1 MFGLLNLAWPAGV
14 GDVMS
19 LEEERQQRIEFMRRL
34 KDEIDGSSAWSVD
47 PRIIGHRMGLHGW
60 DTSAIVNQ
68 LVEAA
73 LVEEVYGE
81 EVRLTDAGRREVEQS
96 QSVSTDSQM
105 APKISMHFSGNAYGV
120 QAGTVGS
127 NQYVAVNL
135 VSERATIQAFLTA
148 LRQELDELPISAEE
162 RDIVTSDID
171 TVEAQLRSPK
181 PRNAVLREAVS
192 SLREV
197 VLGAAGSG
205 AFAGLVE
212 LAQHIHV

>member
-1 MFGLLNLAWPAGV
+1 
-14 GDVMS
+14 MS
-19 LEEERQQRIEFMRRL
+19 LEEEGQQRMEFMRRL
-34 KDEIDGSSAWSVD
+34 KDEIDGSLAWSVAS
-47 PRIIGHRMGLHGW
+47 RIIGNRMGLNSW
-60 DTSAIVNQ
+60 DIRAIVNQ

-73 LVEEVYGE
+73 FVEEMYDE

-96 QSVSTDSQM
+96 ASVSTDSQM
-105 APKISMHFSGNAYGV
+105 TPNISMYFGGDAYGV

-127 NQYVAVNL
+127 NQYVAVDFA
-135 VSERATIQAFLTA
+135 SERSTIQAFLTA
-148 LRQELDELPISAEE
+148 LRRELDELPISAEE
-162 RDIVTSDID
+162 RDVVSADID

-181 PRNAVLREAVS
+181 PRNTILRETVS

-212 LAQHIHV
+212 LAQHIHI

>member
-1 MFGLLNLAWPAGV
+1 
-14 GDVMS
+14 MS
-19 LEEERQQRIEFMRRL
+19 LEEEGQQRMEFMRRL

-47 PRIIGHRMGLHGW
+47 SRIIGNRMGLYSW
-60 DTSAIVNQ
+60 DIRAIVNQ

-73 LVEEVYGE
+73 FVEEMYDE

-96 QSVSTDSQM
+96 PSVSTDSQM
-105 APKISMHFSGNAYGV
+105 TSNISMYFSGDAYGV

-127 NQYVAVNL
+127 NQYVAVDL
-135 VSERATIQAFLTA
+135 ASERSTIQAFLTA
-148 LRQELDELPISAEE
+148 LRRELDELPISAEE
-162 RDIVTSDID
+162 RDVVSADID

-181 PRNAVLREAVS
+181 PRNTILRETVS